1 MLSIIRK
8 KVKNSQGA
16 LATFEAA
23 GRKDLQDKEA
33 SQIKVLED
41 YIKDI
46 KVMSEEDMTQAVQ
59 DLIGEMRT
67 SGAKTDKG
75 SVMKALTGPGGALDG
90 QVLDKQVLARLVD
103 GML

>member
-1 MLSIIRK
+1 MLNIIRK
-8 KVKNSQGA
+8 KVKTSQET

-33 SQIKVLED
+33 SQIVVLED

-46 KVMSEEDMTQAVQ
+46 KIMSEEDMTQAIR
-59 DLIGEMRT
+59 DLIGGMRT

-90 QVLDKQVLARLVD
+90 QILDKKVLARLVD